1 MMRCFA
7 LILATLACTASPVA
21 TSATAI
27 AGQAVL
33 VFAAASTRDA
43 MDAAIQAYPDVDISK
58 IDIRGVYAAT
68 SALSRQII
76 DGAPASIFLSANQ
89 AWTDQLEKAGLLRD
103 RRKFLRNSL
112 VLIAPKSTPRPSP
125 ITSAADIIPALS
137 AGRLAISE
145 TRGVPAGIYARQALE
160 TLRVWPNLKNRLA
173 QTANVR
179 GALLLVER
187 GEAPLGLVY
196 RTDALASPEVV
207 EIWAV
212 PASAHAPIVYPLALL
227 ATPTNNPKAA
237 EFFTFLTSPAG
248 RKIFAAHGFETD

>member
-89 AWTDQLEKAGLLRD
+89 AWTDQLEKTGLLQD

-112 VLIAPKSTPRPSP
+112 VLIASKSTPRPPP
-125 ITSAADIIPALS
+125 ITSPTDIILALS
-137 AGRLAISE
+137 SGRLAIAE
-145 TRGVPAGIYARQALE
+145 TQGVPAGIYARQALE
-160 TLRVWPNLKNRLA
+160 TLRIWPSLKDRLA

-179 GALLLVER
+179 AALLLVER

-196 RTDALASPEVV
+196 RTDALASPEVI

-212 PASAHAPIVYPLALL
+212 PTSAHTPIVYPLALL
-227 ATPTNNPKAA
+227 ETPADNPKAA
-237 EFFTFLTSPAG
+237 AFFAFLTSPAG
-248 RKIFAAHGFETD
+248 RNIFAEHGFEKD